1 MATGEKSPDAFRT
14 IGELS
19 AELGTPAHLV
29 DDETSVDPA
38 WLDGASTVGLTSGA
52 SAPEWLVHRM
62 LGWLA
67 ERGFDRVE
75 EVTLTEERVRFSLP
89 AGVREIPLS
98 AN

>member
-1 MATGEKSPDAFRT
+1 M
-14 IGELS
+14 
-19 AELGTPAHLV
+19 
-29 DDETSVDPA
+29 
-38 WLDGASTVGLTSGA
+38 
-52 SAPEWLVHRM
+52 HRM